1 MLEHQLPKET
11 LSDVLNVF
19 GNSDRMITQHRSGFI
34 RYWTINKREYALK
47 TEIDLKHVGFC
58 KSIHCEE
65 ENLLI
70 APKSSSEISIIN
82 LEDLTEMKSLKPP
95 IEDFKEIKC
104 MRLLKIQDKRLIVAG
119 YLSGHLALWNIEDE
133 RICHF
138 IQYEFPISTFD
149 IDISTGRGFLGSLD
163 SVSIMHAFTIDIK
176 KLELSKKDEK
186 NIVYNS
192 RHVERMYGISCIR
205 IRPDLKI
212 MMVGT
217 YDGIVY
223 VHSLKYLHKLTA
235 LRTHR
240 NEITDIIFSEE
251 IIDGMKSKITAVCG
265 GDKVSLWDIYYKW
278 QN

>member
-1 MLEHQLPKET
+1 MLEHQLPNET
-11 LSDVLNVF
+11 LSDVSNVF

-34 RYWTINKREYALK
+34 RYWTIDKREYVLK
-47 TEIDLKHVGFC
+47 TEIDLKHIGFC
-58 KSIHCEE
+58 KSIHCKE
-65 ENLLI
+65 ENILI
-70 APKSSSEISIIN
+70 APKSSSDISIIN
-82 LEDLTEMKSLKPP
+82 HDDLTEIKCLTPH
-95 IEDFKEIKC
+95 EEFKEINC
-104 MRLLKIQDKRLIVAG
+104 MRFFKIHDKIFLIAG
-119 YLSGHLALWNIEDE
+119 YLSGHLVLWDIEDNK
-133 RICHF
+133 ILHY

-149 IDISTGRGFLGSLD
+149 IDITTRRGFLGSLE

-176 KLELSKKDEK
+176 KLELNKNEEK
-186 NIVYNS
+186 NIVYNP

-223 VHSLKYLHKLTA
+223 VHSMKYLHKLTA

-240 NEITDIIFSEE
+240 NEITEITFSEE
-251 IIDGMKSKITAVCG
+251 IIDGMKSKITAVSG